1 MSISFRANPVATT
14 VLQTQSQQN
23 NALGLSENGQKVL
36 NKTNVHANAYDL
48 ASTVVDSDKRKENL
62 ATVAKN
68 TLMMPVMSSTNVST
82 VYTYTSTDLYR
93 TRAFSSPK
101 NYYFPIPDAEI
112 KRLPNL
118 GQNTGWELTAGNG
131 SGGEESTPVE

>member
-62 ATVAKN
+62 ATVAKKHSN
-68 TLMMPVMSSTNVST
+68 DACNV
-82 VYTYTSTDLYR
+82 
-93 TRAFSSPK
+93 FSDCK
-101 NYYFPIPDAEI
+101 YGLHRRPIQ
-112 KRLPNL
+112 KRQYLKR
-118 GQNTGWELTAGNG
+118 
-131 SGGEESTPVE
+131 

>member
-68 TLMMPVMSSTNVST
+68 TLMMPIMSSPTIST
-82 VYTYTSTDLYR
+82 AYTVDQYKKGNISKDDAMKIMAYNAMAQMLY
-93 TRAFSSPK
+93 
-101 NYYFPIPDAEI
+101 D
-112 KRLPNL
+112 
-118 GQNTGWELTAGNG
+118 
-131 SGGEESTPVE
+131 